1 MALPRYFRRWGN
13 YAENQPISD
22 RVRDI
27 TPSQWDTYTP
37 MIAEELQM
45 SLDALVENDLFLFG
59 ACSGGYPLEVRQ
71 YEEQHSSTTVRG
83 EKFTASK
90 YNPSIAALSET
101 GAEAYA
107 GLAPLFE
114 GTRRSYLGVDK
125 NGIRWMNTDPA
136 QVFETSGLGEWYYDG
151 STDFLPSQVEADG
164 TPSAARWLKNPV
176 YIPCDSGFE
185 GSCRGDH
192 VDNGYLKF
200 TLDGFGFI
208 SNVDYPTFS
217 GYVDPTDSETDAD
230 GCILDVYL
238 NDYLLG
244 STMFGC
250 QTWSGSNDGSAI
262 NLSKVGSL
270 ECSFIVP
277 ASEVTSGYLSFHKR
291 NEQSPDAKPLCLD
304 SLYVRVEHYNTTT

>member
-13 YAENQPISD
+13 YGENPPVTD
-22 RVRDI
+22 GVRDI

-59 ACSGGYPLEVRQ
+59 ACSGGYPLYVIQ
-71 YEEQHSSTTVRG
+71 YDEPPYSTIVKG

-90 YNPSIAALSET
+90 YNPSITTLNET

-107 GLAPLFE
+107 GLAPLFD

-136 QVFETSGLGEWYYDG
+136 QIFETSGLGEFYG
-151 STDFLPSQVEADG
+151 STDFLPSQVETDD
-164 TPSAARWLKNPV
+164 TPSGARWLKNPV
-176 YIPCDSGFE
+176 YIPCDSGFD
-185 GSCRGDH
+185 GSCRGGH

-200 TLDGFGFI
+200 TLDGEGYI
-208 SNVDYPTFS
+208 DYVDYPTFRS
-217 GYVDPTDSETDAD
+217 FAPGSESDAD

-244 STMFGC
+244 STVFGC
-250 QTWSGSNDGSAI
+250 QTWSGSSDGSAI
-262 NLSKVGSL
+262 NLSKLGSL

-291 NEQSPDAKPLCLD
+291 NERSSYAKPLCIDRLH
-304 SLYVRVEHYNTTT
+304 VRVEHYNTTT